1 MIFKEFYNHLNFS
14 DEMPI
19 DEQVMF
25 TTQRLN
31 EHLPDEGLLL
41 TNLFLHLC
49 AINFYL

>member
-1 MIFKEFYNHLNFS
+1 MILKEFYNHLNFM

-19 DEQVMF
+19 GEPVMY

-31 EHLPDEGLLL
+31 EHQPAEGLLL